1 MNRMQHT
8 RPCASCGKLLY
19 NVGNRRKY
27 CPECSRTAT
36 TPATASGGRLA
47 PGPSR
52 GTGRCGRR
60 PQKAAMTRCWQMSG
74 PQNRP
79 G

>member
-1 MNRMQHT
+1 M
-8 RPCASCGKLLY
+8 PAAAS
-19 NVGNRRKY
+19 Y
-27 CPECSRTAT
+27 CTTLATGANTARSAPGTAT

-52 GTGRCGRR
+52 GTGRCRRR

>member
-8 RPCASCGKLLY
+8 RPCAGCGKMMY
-19 NVGNRRKY
+19 NVSNRRNTAL
-27 CPECSRTAT
+27 SAAGTAT

-52 GTGRCGRR
+52 GTGRCGRQT
-60 PQKAAMTRCWQMSG
+60 QKAAMTRCWQMSG
-74 PQNRP
+74 PP
-79 G
+79 TPPV